1 MAERT
6 SEQFDFDFI
15 VVGSGFGGSVAALRL
30 AEKGYSVAVLERGKR
45 WRSTDFPKSNWNLR
59 KFLWAPLVR
68 CFGIQAITVLRD
80 VMILHGCGVGGGS
93 LVYANTLL
101 VPPDRIFADPRW
113 SKLGRWKDDL
123 AAHYATAQRMLG
135 VTTAPCQTDTD
146 DMLRAIAVERGR
158 GESYH
163 ATKVGVFFGEPGKTV
178 PDPYFDGQGPERAG
192 CTECGGC
199 MVGCRHNA
207 KNTLDKN
214 YLYLAEKLGVK
225 IIPETEVLDVR
236 ESPHGGYEVATRK
249 ITDWIF
255 KRRRTIRASG
265 VVLAGGVL
273 GTVPLLLRC
282 KARGSLPRLS
292 DALGN
297 YVRTNSEAIV
307 GSTSRRSDVDYSRGI
322 AIASGFWPTDDT
334 HVEMVRYG
342 RGQDFMSLLCTML
355 VGGGPPW
362 PRPVRFLGEV
372 VRHPLKFLR
381 SLNPFGWARRT
392 GILLVMQ
399 LLPNHMSMRLSRRW
413 FWPFSKRLDTVWS
426 SPERVPKYFPIAN
439 ELAAN
444 WLEKWTVTRA
454 AAWAKCSST
463 PPPPPIFWADAPWGS
478 IARKASSTSW
488 AACLDMI
495 ICTSSTAR
503 SCL

>member
-1 MAERT
+1 M
-6 SEQFDFDFI
+6 
-15 VVGSGFGGSVAALRL
+15 
-30 AEKGYSVAVLERGKR
+30 
-45 WRSTDFPKSNWNLR
+45 
-59 KFLWAPLVR
+59 
-68 CFGIQAITVLRD
+68 
-80 VMILHGCGVGGGS
+80 
-93 LVYANTLL
+93 
-101 VPPDRIFADPRW
+101 
-113 SKLGRWKDDL
+113 
-123 AAHYATAQRMLG
+123 
-135 VTTAPCQTDTD
+135 
-146 DMLRAIAVERGR
+146 
-158 GESYH
+158 
-163 ATKVGVFFGEPGKTV
+163 
-178 PDPYFDGQGPERAG
+178 
-192 CTECGGC
+192 
-199 MVGCRHNA
+199 
-207 KNTLDKN
+207 
-214 YLYLAEKLGVK
+214 
-225 IIPETEVLDVR
+225 
-236 ESPHGGYEVATRK
+236 
-249 ITDWIF
+249 
-255 KRRRTIRASG
+255 
-265 VVLAGGVL
+265 LAGGVL

-381 SLNPFGWARRT
+381 SLNPFGWAQRT

-439 ELAAN
+439 ELA
-444 WLEKWTVTRA
+444 TRA
-454 AAWAKCSST
+454 
-463 PPPPPIFWADAPWGS
+463 G
-478 IARKASSTSW
+478 RKNG
-488 AACLDMI
+488 
-495 ICTSSTAR
+495 R
-503 SCL
+503 